1 MKFHHYE
8 KKKKNHYK
16 KEEDEISWF
25 GLSVKIQIL
34 K

>member
-25 GLSVKIQIL
+25 GLSVKSQIL